1 MIKQTV
7 TNGVKNVA
15 DGLIHVYTGK
25 KGSGNTNIVLGL
37 SLRASGA
44 GLKILFI
51 QFLTKDREIA
61 ENLCLPDSWC
71 SRYEYYSEEDLK
83 TDHQE
88 IFQKLLQLV
97 RSGDHNMIILDGI
110 LENCNKSSFS
120 EKEILK
126 LLEEKNR
133 NTEVI
138 LTGSKTSEKIIEKAD
153 LVTEIQD
160 GS

>member
-1 MIKQTV
+1 M
-7 TNGVKNVA
+7 A
-15 DGLIHVYTGK
+15 DGLIHVYTGEK
-25 KGSGNTNIVLGL
+25 SSGKTSIVLGL

-51 QFLTKDREIA
+51 QFLTKDREIE

-97 RSGDHNMIILDGI
+97 RSRDHNMIILDGI
-110 LENCNKSSFS
+110 LENCNKGSFS

-138 LTGSKTSEKIIEKAD
+138 LTGTETSEKIIEKAD

>member
-1 MIKQTV
+1 MIKQTI
-7 TNGVKNVA
+7 TDGVKNVA
-15 DGLIHVYTGK
+15 DGLIHVYTGG
-25 KGSGNTNIVLGL
+25 KGSGKTNIVLGL

-51 QFLTKDREIA
+51 QFLTKDREIG

-71 SRYEYYSEEDLK
+71 SSYEYYSEQDMK
-83 TDHQE
+83 TYHQE
-88 IFQKLLQLV
+88 IFQKLLQTVASVEL
-97 RSGDHNMIILDGI
+97 NMIILDGI
-110 LENCNKSSFS
+110 LGNCHKGSFS

-138 LTGSKTSEKIIEKAD
+138 LTGTKTSEKIIEKAD